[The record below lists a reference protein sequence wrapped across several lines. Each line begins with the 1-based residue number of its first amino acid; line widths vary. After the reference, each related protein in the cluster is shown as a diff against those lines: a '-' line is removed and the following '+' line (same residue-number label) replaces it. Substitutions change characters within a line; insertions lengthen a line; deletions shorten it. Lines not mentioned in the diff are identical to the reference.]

1 MFRLISFGG
10 GSSVPFGDVGAEV
23 DQRRTV
29 FGIGIVG
36 EHLHGAGVGL
46 LMVAVGVQPCITSAA
61 KERPPSF
68 STVERRYS
76 TSSSL
81 S

>member
-46 LMVAVGVQPCITSAA
+46 LMVAVGVQQNGLAQLVADGVRI
-61 KERPPSF
+61 R
-68 STVERRYS
+68 
-76 TSSSL
+76 
-81 S
+81 